1 MARKQGEPIPQK
13 TTKDSF
19 LISQTKNTDFTGV
32 RRAPQSS
39 FFRVLTKL
47 FSSGGLPDPRVCK
60 IRALL
65 FYALYKLLARN
76 RTWSLEDL
84 N

>member
-13 TTKDSF
+13 PTKDSF
-19 LISQTKNTDFTGV
+19 VISQTRNTDFTGV

-39 FFRVLTKL
+39 FCWVLTKL
-47 FSSGGLPDPRVCK
+47 FSLGSLPYPRVCK

-65 FYALYKLLARN
+65 FYALYKLLVRN
-76 RTWSLEDL
+76 STWSLKDL